1 MVCFPGDPAV
11 SELSPDPDPAPDA
24 LERGRLLVRRLLDEN
39 IDLLRELGELRR
51 LRRLARRDGPTRLP
65 GRDHLHHRLAEELGR
80 ARWDR
85 RRRGALLLVRL
96 LDVGQAGAGA
106 AALAVVAEAL
116 QDALRLAEICKS
128 APRELGLLLL
138 DADPAGVQAAAARAR
153 AAAMR
158 AGARRELA
166 LGIGVGAALWPD
178 PDIEDPSRAGDIAVR
193 EVVARARRALGAERR
208 RLDARA
214 ARARVVRDGADPAVR
229 LHLVAV
235 KGA

>member
-1 MVCFPGDPAV
+1 MVRFPADPAV
-11 SELSPDPDPAPDA
+11 SVLSPAPDPSPDP

-51 LRRLARRDGPTRLP
+51 LRRLARRGGPTPLP

-80 ARWDR
+80 TRWDQ

-96 LDVGQAGAGA
+96 LDAGQAGAD
-106 AALAVVAEAL
+106 ALAVVAEAL
-116 QDALRLAEICKS
+116 QDALRLSEICKS
-128 APRELGLLLL
+128 APREIGLLLL
-138 DADPAGVQAAAARAR
+138 DADAAGVQAAIARAR
-153 AAAMR
+153 GAAMR

-178 PDIEDPSRAGDIAVR
+178 PDIKDPIRACDITVR
-193 EVVARARRALGAERR
+193 ELVARARRALGAERR

-214 ARARVVRDGADPAVR
+214 ARARAIRDGADPAVC

-235 KGA
+235 KDA